1 MGWLIRSM
9 KLIKRIQLINR
20 LLRRLVARSQRL
32 IYRIWAK
39 GRSLIFSRSRR
50 SSQLSGKSSH
60 KFSLKLFRRIRRIQ
74 LFKQK
79 SKNKRSIPH
88 PPQSQP
94 ASASKHQHQLRRRKI
109 AQLSARL
116 LVSLVALFVI
126 LRSLP
131 YLVPIHASDIAQD
144 QTALEFVDRQGLPLG
159 TILTRDQE
167 HTAVVPL
174 DRVAPNFVNAII
186 AAEDKRFY
194 QHGALDLRAIARAT
208 ITAIEARRIISGAST
223 ITMQLARLLSDHPD
237 RNLTSK
243 LKEIWLSWRLVAGMS
258 KTEILQA
265 YVNRL
270 PMGGNVYGVEAA
282 ARLYFDLPAS
292 ELNLAQAS
300 ILASLPN
307 DPVRLD
313 PYAELV
319 QGKAQL
325 GDRLKQRQRYVLDR
339 MVADGYIDAELA
351 DRVAREQ
358 VVFQPLD
365 QQGIIAA
372 PHFLFWLSDRLPPN
386 PVMPIRTTI
395 DRNLQQ
401 FIEAQ
406 IQQIV
411 TELAHKNVS
420 HAAAVAIDNHTGEVL
435 AYAGSTDYFA
445 QARKG
450 RNDGVQALRQPGS
463 TLKPFLYQLALEK
476 RQILPNTILADVP
489 AYYAI
494 PGAKL
499 YNPID
504 YSGNFKGPVRVRSA
518 LANSLNIPAVRV
530 LEKVGVANFLH
541 RLQQLGFENL
551 DAPPEYYGLGLSLG
565 SGEVSLWQL
574 AGAYVTMAR
583 LGQPIAL
590 SGVMTTSR
598 NSRNYSNDPG
608 HRSNSNLSHLTD
620 ASAKRSPRQN
630 SNSTTANPEQS
641 SPSEINN
648 SQLANLSKDRDTWAL
663 IIDMLSD
670 RHARASSFGTNSA
683 LDLPFPAAVKTGTSS
698 NFRDTWTVGFSRDYT
713 VATWVGNFN
722 GEPMQHISGVSG
734 AAPLWQRIMMHL
746 YESGGYQ
753 AQPFQP
759 PIEMVK
765 KPICAISG
773 AKPSPPCPVVVQEY
787 FYPETLAAYETNAD
801 PFYELVEIAAIDDPS
816 RSANSN
822 PADRNSDQQKQQTL
836 AEYRLNLPPE
846 YNEWLAQQ
854 SIASLINQN
863 QAIVTVPSRSFTTAA
878 ISSQSPNSPT
888 ASNLENSPA
897 INLNPNSSSHPTNT
911 NNASNSRLRIVS
923 PRNDDYFILDRFIPA
938 SYQQSEQSEQTEGDR
953 HNSNLSNPAN
963 AANHDSNKIP
973 AAIAAQKLEF
983 KLASQP
989 DQPIEWRLNGQKI
1002 AEGTMQSISWQ
1013 LQPGQWQLEVISK
1026 NGDRGDR
1033 VNFTVE
1039 LAPPPALKRGFSIAD

>member
-1 MGWLIRSM
+1 M

-94 ASASKHQHQLRRRKI
+94 ASASKHQHQSRRRKI

-237 RNLTSK
+237 RNLPSK

-300 ILASLPN
+300 ILAALPN

-372 PHFLFWLSDRLPPN
+372 PHFLFWLSDRLSDN
-386 PVMPIRTTI
+386 PAMPIRTTI

-401 FIEAQ
+401 FIAAQ

-530 LEKVGVANFLH
+530 LEKVGVANFLQ

-551 DAPPEYYGLGLSLG
+551 DRPPEYYGLGLSLG

-583 LGQPIAL
+583 LGQPVELSTVLTNSDHSNNYGDAL
-590 SGVMTTSR
+590 NNADR
-598 NSRNYSNDPG
+598 NP
-608 HRSNSNLSHLTD
+608 SHV
-620 ASAKRSPRQN
+620 SAKRSPHQN
-630 SNSTTANPEQS
+630 SNSTTANPDQS
-641 SPSEINN
+641 SHNQSSHKDINN
-648 SQLANLSKDRDTWAL
+648 PQLANLAKDRDTWAL

-801 PFYELVEIAAIDDPS
+801 PFYDLVELAAIDDPS

-863 QAIVTVPSRSFTTAA
+863 QAIVTIP
-878 ISSQSPNSPT
+878 SQSLKTANIPDQSHNSSPT
-888 ASNLENSPA
+888 SSLEKAAS
-897 INLNPNSSSHPTNT
+897 IKPNSSSVNHS
-911 NNASNSRLRIVS
+911 SNSRNRNLRIVA

-973 AAIAAQKLEF
+973 AAIAAQKLKF

-1002 AEGTMQSISWQ
+1002 AEGTAQSISWQ

-1026 NGDRGDR
+1026 NGDRRDR